1 MSRRVWCNVESI
13 SIAFNGLCVTQDP
26 IYRDWL
32 LEEAARKS
40 GFVISPIGDKCTRLH
55 VEINYSSEKSPKNF
69 RGIPR
74 ENRVLFAL
82 EPRAVLPM
90 QHRKRVRRRFGLVLV
105 SSPNQVHS
113 PTDVYFD
120 FGFLFPKEQVAS
132 ELPRKMGSVAMLNAN
147 KSSFVSGSQYN
158 VRKSLIKK
166 LAHTGFSVTI
176 AGAGWERSFPAQI
189 LDSVRSLLFCIS
201 QGEWPDVTR
210 FSIPIK
216 LSLPN
221 VEFSGVVADGDLF
234 YRQHEFALIVE
245 NDPQYIS
252 EKLFHAL
259 ESGCVPLYL
268 GPKLQTIGVPESLI
282 VDLSKE
288 SESSL
293 SMLLRS
299 DAPQKDLVRKAGKS
313 YMTDPGVQ
321 EYWSHRSGV
330 LRFFSS
336 LREYLNK

>member
-1 MSRRVWCNVESI
+1 VWCNVESV
-13 SIAFNGLCVTQDP
+13 SIAFNGLCATQDP
-26 IYRDWL
+26 IYRDWF

-40 GFVISPIGDKCTRLH
+40 GFVISPIGDESVRLH
-55 VEINYSSEKSPKNF
+55 VEINYSSGKSHKNL

-90 QHRKRVRRRFGLVLV
+90 QHRKRVRGKFGLFLV
-105 SSPNQVHS
+105 SSPDQLQS

-120 FGFLFPKEQVAS
+120 YGFLFPKEKVAPV
-132 ELPRKMGSVAMLNAN
+132 LPRKVGSVALLNAN
-147 KSSFVSGSQYN
+147 KTSFVSGSQYSA
-158 VRKSLIKK
+158 RKTLIKK
-166 LAHTGFSVTI
+166 LARLGFSVTI
-176 AGAGWERSFPAQI
+176 AGAGWEKSFRVQI

-201 QGEWPDVTR
+201 QGEWPDITR
-210 FSIPIK
+210 FSTPIK

-221 VEFSGVVADGDLF
+221 VEFSGIVADGNFF

-259 ESGCVPLYL
+259 ESGCIPLYL
-268 GPKLQTIGVPESLI
+268 GPKLQTIGLPESLI

-299 DAPQKDLVRKAGKS
+299 DAPQKDLVRKAGNS
-313 YMTDPGVQ
+313 YITDPGVK

-336 LREYLNK
+336 LRDYLNK

>member
-1 MSRRVWCNVESI
+1 MESI
-13 SIAFNGLCVTQDP
+13 SIAFNGLCATQDA

-55 VEINYSSEKSPKNF
+55 VEINYSSEKSPKNL

-90 QHRKRVRRRFGLVLV
+90 QHRKRIRDKFGMVLV
-105 SSPNQVHS
+105 SSPDQLQS

-120 FGFLFPKEQVAS
+120 YGFLFPKEQVAS

-147 KSSFVSGSQYN
+147 KSSFVSGSQYKD
-158 VRKSLIKK
+158 RKSLIKK
-166 LAHTGFSVTI
+166 LARLGFSVTI
-176 AGAGWERSFPAQI
+176 AGAGWGKSFWTQI
-189 LDSVRSLLFCIS
+189 LDSVRSLLFCLS
-201 QGEWPDVTR
+201 QGEWPDITR
-210 FSIPIK
+210 FSMPIRLN
-216 LSLPN
+216 LSN
-221 VEFSGVVADGDLF
+221 IKFSGVVADGNLF

-259 ESGCVPLYL
+259 ESRCIPLYL
-268 GPKLQTIGVPESLI
+268 GPKLQTIGLPESLI

-293 SMLLRS
+293 SMLLLS
-299 DAPQKDLVRKAGKS
+299 DAPKKDFVRKAGNC
-313 YMTDPGVQ
+313 YITDPDVQ
-321 EYWSHRSGV
+321 KYWSHRSGV
-330 LRFFSS
+330 LRLFSS
-336 LREYLNK
+336 LRDYLNK